1 MRPCARRDT
10 TRKKSFLDD
19 IISGKNQDSLYY
31 DVRNRTVYI
40 YNQGDINYQNMNLK
54 GDFMRVNMDE
64 KIIYDPQKRI
74 GVAISKLGASNAISV
89 GAYAFALSQLDAQ
102 KAQ

>member
-1 MRPCARRDT
+1 MRQDTTRRDT

-54 GDFMRVNMDE
+54 GRFMRVNMDE
-64 KIIYDPQKRI
+64 KIIY
-74 GVAISKLGASNAISV
+74 ATASATR
-89 GAYAFALSQLDAQ
+89 
-102 KAQ
+102 